1 MKCAKCGTELP
12 PSAQTCS
19 RCGEAVSR
27 EFNYKNMEKE
37 LLHTVWEEE
46 TINGISGGSILYQQE
61 KPQAI
66 KKMEKQKG
74 MRTIKDQNTY
84 DDMDEMDDEYEEEP
98 GKHPGKLAVSLLAS
112 AAVFAGLAFFLH
124 NFSTDYEYEKTEA
137 EYQNCLAMMAKE
149 DYPGAMDS
157 VGLLLKEESDSLA
170 YLALKNTICE
180 KSGDSKQQME
190 TLKQIIRLDAD
201 NYQAYEK
208 LLELYLAKEDQEGIE
223 KLAADAPNSAIASM
237 LGEYLVDTPY
247 LVLTPGVYDASQT
260 LEITSEN
267 GNSIY
272 YTLDGSSPQEYG
284 ALYSAP
290 ISLEQ
295 DYIYSVRAVCK
306 NERGAYGDEASG
318 DYQIGINAVNRVT
331 GPGTM
336 SGAENGS
343 GLENTAGSGTEGV
356 TVEQPQVYPQSGT
369 YTSQQRITID
379 VPIGYQ
385 AYYSWSL
392 GDALTSQNGTLYTGG
407 ITMPEG
413 NSVLSVIVTDGNGNS
428 SAVKQVSYTYQP

>member
-1 MKCAKCGTELP
+1 MKCVKCGTEIP

-27 EFNYKNMEKE
+27 EFNYTNMEKE

-46 TINGISGGSILYQQE
+46 TINGISGSSMLYQQV
-61 KPQAI
+61 KPQTI
-66 KKMEKQKG
+66 RNMEDQKG
-74 MRTIKDQNTY
+74 MRTIKDHNAY
-84 DDMDEMDDEYEEEP
+84 DEMDEMDEYEEEP
-98 GKHPGKLAVSLLAS
+98 QKQPGKLAVSLLAS

-124 NFSTDYEYEKTEA
+124 NFSTDYEYERTEA
-137 EYQNCLAMMAKE
+137 EYQNCLTMMAKE
-149 DYPGAMDS
+149 DYPGAMDAAD
-157 VGLLLKEESDSLA
+157 LLLKEESDSLE
-170 YLALKNTICE
+170 YLALKNTICDR
-180 KSGDSKQQME
+180 SGDSKLQME
-190 TLKQIIRLDAD
+190 TLKQIINLDTD

-208 LLELYLAKEDQEGIE
+208 LLELYLAEEDQESIE
-223 KLAADAPNSAIASM
+223 KLAEDAPNSAIASM

-272 YTLDGSSPQEYG
+272 YTLDGSSPQENG
-284 ALYSAP
+284 MLYSAP
-290 ISLEQ
+290 IPLEQ
-295 DYIYSVRAVCK
+295 NYIYSVRAVCK
-306 NERGAYGDEASG
+306 NERGAYGEEASG
-318 DYQIGINAVNRVT
+318 EYQIGINAVNRVS
-331 GPGTM
+331 GGQGTV
-336 SGAENGS
+336 
-343 GLENTAGSGTEGV
+343 SGTENAAG
-356 TVEQPQVYPQSGT
+356 TDPAGARIEQPQVYPQSGT

-392 GDALTSQNGTLYTGG
+392 GDTLTSQNGTLYTGG